1 MRARDDGGLVNGYI
15 EEGAIKVIELIGV
28 STESF
33 DDAVKQAVAKAAAS
47 ISGITGVEVQSMNA
61 RVSDGEIVQFR
72 AAVKIAFAVR

>member
-1 MRARDDGGLVNGYI
+1 MNGYI